1 MVKTWVQQPSLYYN
15 FKRNN
20 LTKKAQKHSSN
31 QKHIHC
37 PTRKTSENYTP
48 HRKKFCRSMSIQNN
62 FIISHGECKS
72 LFSCMK
78 WSLVISCKLDPL
90 RKWLFLTSRLLH
102 FSMLTLFS
110 FKIKNEPHAEHIS
123 TEGHKL
129 KLLTCKPIMF
139 LRCCYLILIK
149 LDKTMQTTSEILC
162 LYIGVGSHFTCL
174 SNSNLIRNLFKT
186 FIKKKVW
193 SIEY

>member
-1 MVKTWVQQPSLYYN
+1 MVKTWVQQPSQWLYCN

-110 FKIKNEPHAEHIS
+110 FKIKNERWTHFHWRPQIKIIDLQANNVS
-123 TEGHKL
+123 PM
-129 KLLTCKPIMF
+129 LLSYI
-139 LRCCYLILIK
+139 
-149 LDKTMQTTSEILC
+149 DK
-162 LYIGVGSHFTCL
+162 IGQ
-174 SNSNLIRNLFKT
+174 NNAND
-186 FIKKKVW
+186 
-193 SIEY
+193 